1 MRKCKVPTAMESCED
16 CMVKIELIDELLREI
31 EGLKNS
37 LIIRTEQAHK
47 LRRQVADLGKRLQ
60 ANDPINPQRCN

>member
-1 MRKCKVPTAMESCED
+1 
-16 CMVKIELIDELLREI
+16 MVKIELIDELLREI

-47 LRRQVADLGKRLQ
+47 LRKQVADLGKRLQ